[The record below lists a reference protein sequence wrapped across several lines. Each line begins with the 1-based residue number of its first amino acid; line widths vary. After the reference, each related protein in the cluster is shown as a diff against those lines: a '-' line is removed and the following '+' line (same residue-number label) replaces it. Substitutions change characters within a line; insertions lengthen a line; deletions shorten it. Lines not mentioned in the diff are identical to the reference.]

1 MQLNERT
8 RWYLRIQNFVF
19 VLLVIALLGAI
30 AWLGERYSMEFD
42 WTANKRNSISEE
54 SRQLLQSLD
63 SPVEIVAYA
72 SENEALREGIRNLV
86 KRYQRVKPDIEL
98 QFVNPDLA
106 PEQARAE
113 GVRFDGTLIVRY
125 EGRREQ
131 LSAPTESDLSN
142 ALARL
147 SRGGETWA
155 VFVTGHGERKHDGN
169 ANYDLSLLAAELE
182 KQGLQLQS
190 LSLASNVIPD
200 NTSLVV
206 IASPQTQWLPVEI
219 ERLRNYLDNGGNLL
233 WLTDPQGVASLD
245 FLQEQLGVTVKPGVV
260 VDPSAQLF
268 GVNDPT
274 IALVTDYPARGPTAG
289 FQLLTLF
296 PRAAGLVASEESAWR
311 AMPLLRTLPNS
322 WRETGELEGSVTF
335 GENDE
340 AGPVTIAFALERE
353 IAAEEEQQRSQRVIV
368 VGDGDFASN
377 AFVGNQGNL
386 DLAANLFNWAATEDA
401 LLNIRIKEVPD
412 ASLNLTRFAQL
423 LIGAGFLFVLPLLL
437 LAAGVAVFLRRRRR

>member
-8 RWYLRIQNFVF
+8 RWYLRFQNVAF
-19 VLLVIALLGAI
+19 VLLVIALLGAT
-30 AWLGERYSMEFD
+30 AWLGERYSVEFD
-42 WTANKRNSISEE
+42 WTANQRNSISEE
-54 SRQLLQSLD
+54 SRQLLQTLD
-63 SPVEIVAYA
+63 SPVDIVAYA
-72 SENEALREGIRNLV
+72 SESEALRDGIRNLIN
-86 KRYQRVKPDIEL
+86 RYQRFKPDIQL

-131 LSAPTESDLSN
+131 LSAPTESDFSN

-147 SRGGETWA
+147 SRGGDSWA

-190 LSLASNVIPD
+190 LNLAGNPLPD

-219 ERLRNYLDNGGNLL
+219 ERLRAYLDNGGNLL
-233 WLTDPQGVASLD
+233 WLTDPQGVAALG
-245 FLQEQLGVTVKPGVV
+245 FLQEQLGISVKTGIV

-296 PRAAGLVASEESAWR
+296 PRAAGLAVTEDSEWQ
-311 AMPLLRTLPNS
+311 AMPLLRSLPNS

-340 AGPVTIAFALERE
+340 AGPVNIAYALERE
-353 IAAEEEQQRSQRVIV
+353 VAGEDEQRRSQRVIV

-386 DLAANLFNWAATEDA
+386 DLATSLFNWAASEDA

-412 ASLNLTRFAQL
+412 ANLNLSRPAQL
-423 LIGAGFLFVLPLLL
+423 LIAAGFLFVLPLLL

>member
-8 RWYLRIQNFVF
+8 RWYLRFQNVAF
-19 VLLVIALLGAI
+19 VLLVIALLGAT
-30 AWLGERYSMEFD
+30 AWLGERYSAEFD
-42 WTANKRNSISEE
+42 WTANQRNSISEE
-54 SRQLLQSLD
+54 SRQLLQTLD
-63 SPVEIVAYA
+63 SPVDIVAYA
-72 SENEALREGIRNLV
+72 SESEALRDGIRNLIN
-86 KRYQRVKPDIEL
+86 RYQRVKPDIQL

-131 LSAPTESDLSN
+131 LSAPTESDFSN

-147 SRGGETWA
+147 SRGGDSWA

-190 LSLASNVIPD
+190 LNLAGNPLPD

-219 ERLRNYLDNGGNLL
+219 ERLRAYLDNGGNLL
-233 WLTDPQGVASLD
+233 WLTDPEGTAALG
-245 FLQEQLGVTVKPGVV
+245 FLQEQLGISVKTGIV

-296 PRAAGLVASEESAWR
+296 PRAAGLAVAEDSEWQ
-311 AMPLLRTLPNS
+311 AMPLLRSLPNS

-340 AGPVTIAFALERE
+340 AGPVNIAYALERE
-353 IAAEEEQQRSQRVIV
+353 VAGDDEQRRSQRVIV

-386 DLAANLFNWAATEDA
+386 DLATSLFNWAASEDA

-412 ASLNLTRFAQL
+412 ANLNLGRSAQL